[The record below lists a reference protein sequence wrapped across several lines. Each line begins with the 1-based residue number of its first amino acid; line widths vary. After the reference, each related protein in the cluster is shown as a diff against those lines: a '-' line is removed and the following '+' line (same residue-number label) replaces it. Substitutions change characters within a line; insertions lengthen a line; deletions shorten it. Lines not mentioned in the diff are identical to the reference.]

1 MPFYII
7 RGQEAKKKSALSSMN
22 DLLKLLSLAGL
33 LVIVDL
39 PWLFIQGKVVQD
51 IVSDIQ
57 ADRSMNVRL
66 WAGGPVYLA
75 LAYLLTQVTS
85 PPRAFLAG
93 LATYAVYDFTQVV
106 TFDKYPLWFAMAD
119 SMWGGVLMALV
130 WWIGAHFKLVTPN
143 V

>member
-1 MPFYII
+1 
-7 RGQEAKKKSALSSMN
+7 MN
-22 DLLKLLSLAGL
+22 DALKLLSLAGL
-33 LVIVDL
+33 LVLVDL
-39 PWLFIQGKVVQD
+39 PWLYIQGPVVQD
-51 IVSDIQ
+51 IIRDIQ

-85 PPRAFLAG
+85 APRAFLAG

-119 SMWGGVLMALV
+119 SLWGGVLMALV
-130 WWIGAHFKLVTPN
+130 WWIGAQFKLVSVN

>member
-1 MPFYII
+1 
-7 RGQEAKKKSALSSMN
+7 MN
-22 DLLKLLSLAGL
+22 DFMKLLSLAGL
-33 LVIVDL
+33 LVLVDL
-39 PWLFIQGKVVQD
+39 PWLYIQRKTVQD

-57 ADRSMNVRL
+57 AGRSMNLRL

-85 PPRAFLAG
+85 APRAFLAG
-93 LATYAVYDFTQVV
+93 LATYAVYDFTQIV

-130 WWIGAHFKLVTPN
+130 WWIGSHFKLVSQN

>member
-1 MPFYII
+1 
-7 RGQEAKKKSALSSMN
+7 MN
-22 DLLKLLSLAGL
+22 DLVKLLSLSIL
-33 LVIVDL
+33 IIIVDL
-39 PWLFIQGKVVQD
+39 PWLYIQGKAVED

-85 PPRAFLAG
+85 APRAFLAG

-106 TFDKYPLWFAMAD
+106 TFDKYPLWFAIAD
-119 SMWGGVLMALV
+119 SIWGGVLMALV
-130 WWIGAHFKLVTPN
+130 WWIGMHFKLVTPN